1 MGGFFMKPLN
11 KITVLISI
19 IFLLALDYNQFA
31 QTKDADV
38 MPSPVGGIMAI
49 AKNVVYPEEAKKAG
63 VQGKVFVKA
72 IIDES
77 GNVVKTSIK
86 KSVGSGCDEAAMKAI
101 QKTKFTPGTKDGK
114 LVKAS
119 VIIPIQF
126 KLDGEKKQ

>member
-1 MGGFFMKPLN
+1 MKPLN

-19 IFLLALDYNQFA
+19 IFLLALNYNQFA

-49 AKNVVYPEEAKKAG
+49 ANNVVYPEEAKKAG

-86 KSVGSGCDEAAMKAI
+86 KSVGSGCDEAAMEAI
-101 QKTKFTPGTKDGK
+101 RKTKFTPGTKDGNP
-114 LVKAS
+114 VKVS
-119 VIIPIQF
+119 VTIPIQF
-126 KLDGEKKQ
+126 KLDGKKKK